1 MRIGAGENLRETHIF
16 LSFFAKDV
24 FFIEVEKQCDCQW
37 FPKCVALKFE
47 VMTDTLVCAPQIY
60 FLGIQEDYPLGLL
73 LSEIG
78 TVWLDVGWS
87 FLPTLAMKTPG
98 QASTFPSQGG
108 FQGFSKMETL
118 KNGSHCLSVKKIHRT
133 CLIGYR
139 QELILFHVVNQSS
152 ILIVT
157 TT

>member
-78 TVWLDVGWS
+78 TV
-87 FLPTLAMKTPG
+87 
-98 QASTFPSQGG
+98 
-108 FQGFSKMETL
+108 
-118 KNGSHCLSVKKIHRT
+118 
-133 CLIGYR
+133 
-139 QELILFHVVNQSS
+139 
-152 ILIVT
+152 
-157 TT
+157 